1 MGLVFQGPSRIMPMQ
16 HGCSVL
22 HFSPGNDLRVTKI
35 LLDALAG
42 QTSSRPPFWFMRQA
56 GRYLPEYREIRVTV
70 PSFLD
75 LCYTPELA
83 AEVTVQPVRRFHP
96 DAAILFSDILVIPDA
111 LGQKVTFSDG
121 VGPQLEA
128 ITSTDDLARL
138 SSAET
143 NTHLSPVF
151 ETVRQVKAQLPEDV
165 ALLGFAGSPWTVATY
180 MVEGGTSRDF
190 ARTKTWAREDP
201 DGFDDLLA
209 LLVSATSGY
218 LIGQLDAGA
227 DAVQLFDTWASAVP
241 ADQFDRWILEP
252 TRRIVETVRAEKPG
266 AKFIGFPRGIGP
278 AVAHYATETGVN
290 AIGIDSA
297 LSPAYAADVLQP
309 ACAVQGNL
317 DPVALLVGGEPM
329 LRSAAAIIEALG
341 DGPFIFNLGHGVLPQ
356 TPPENVAALAE
367 FIRSGAG
374 SGDLR

>member
-1 MGLVFQGPSRIMPMQ
+1 MPTPT
-16 HGCSVL
+16 GCPNL
-22 HFSPGNDLRVTKI
+22 HRNHRNDLRVTKAF
-35 LLDALAG
+35 LDVLAG
-42 QTSSRPPFWFMRQA
+42 QTSPRPPFWFMRQA
-56 GRYLPEYREIRVTV
+56 GRYLPEYREIRSTV

-111 LGQKVTFSDG
+111 LGQSVKFSEG

-128 ITSTDDLARL
+128 VGSVGDLANL
-138 SSAET
+138 SSVDT
-143 NTHLSPVF
+143 NAHLSPVF
-151 ETVRQVKAQLPEDV
+151 ETVRQVKAQLPDDV

-190 ARTKTWAREDP
+190 AQTKIWARKDP
-201 DGFDDLLA
+201 EGFDRLLA
-209 LLVSATSGY
+209 LIVSATSDY

-241 ADQFDRWILEP
+241 ADQFDRCVVAP
-252 TRRIVETVRAEKPG
+252 TRQIVDNVRGTKPG

-278 AVAHYATETGVN
+278 AVAHYAAETGVN
-290 AIGIDSA
+290 GVGIDSG
-297 LSPAYAADVLQP
+297 LSPAYAAEILQP

-317 DPVALLVGGEPM
+317 DPMALLVGGEQM
-329 LRSAAAIIEALG
+329 LSSAAAIIAALG
-341 DGPFIFNLGHGVLPQ
+341 DGPFIFNLGHGVVPQ
-356 TPPENVAALAE
+356 TPPEHVEALAE
-367 FIRSGAG
+367 FIRSGA
-374 SGDLR
+374 